1 MGGTIV
7 SSHSLRGARLGWLLC
22 LLLAGSAWAGA
33 PGPPEEPA
41 FPESAREETAAPT
54 ELPVAS
60 TPAPTAPDPRLD
72 WRSLRYKGSAVL
84 GEFDATLTLE
94 PASGARSWVAQLHT
108 RMRSRLLPD
117 NQATV
122 RAWFDPA
129 TAIVTRFE
137 KLSLG
142 GEPNFKRFHF
152 QEGGV
157 QRFRKEPVRGE
168 DVRRP
173 ETWKSERESFVSFD
187 AASHGCRLISDPGV
201 LVYLVSSGPGGWE
214 EDPAACVVSGKTLYR
229 VSVLERASDS
239 QELRYRVQ
247 GGDTPLRAGRV
258 PVTRYEVIGQP
269 VAGEVDEAVT
279 RMDLLVD
286 AETQLPWKVVVREG
300 PFRVDV
306 QLSDVVLRTP

>member
-7 SSHSLRGARLGWLLC
+7 SPHPLRGAALGLMVWLLV
-22 LLLAGSAWAGA
+22 AGSVWAGA
-33 PGPPEEPA
+33 PGPPEEPTSL
-41 FPESAREETAAPT
+41 ESAAEESVAPS

-60 TPAPTAPDPRLD
+60 TPAPTTPDPRMD
-72 WRSLRYKGSAVL
+72 WRSLRYTGSTIL
-84 GEFDATLTLE
+84 GEFEATLDLE
-94 PASGARSWVAQLHT
+94 PASGVRSWVAKLHT
-108 RMRSRLLPD
+108 RMRSKLLPD

-152 QEGGV
+152 REGGV

-187 AASHGCRLISDPGV
+187 AGSHGCRLISDPGV
-201 LVYLVSSGPGGWE
+201 LVYLVSSGPGAWQ

-229 VSVLERASDS
+229 VSLHERASGS
-239 QELRYRVQ
+239 QELRYRVR
-247 GGDTPLRAGRV
+247 GGDPPLRAGPMR
-258 PVTRYEVIGQP
+258 VTRYEVIGQP
-269 VAGEVDEAVT
+269 VAGEMDESVT

-286 AETQLPWKVVVREG
+286 SETQLPWKVVIREG

-306 QLSDVVLRTP
+306 QLAEVVLR